1 MNGIRKKVSVA
12 DLLGVF
18 LRSLLL
24 QASWSFE
31 RMQSLGFAFAIEPVL
46 KKLYPEV
53 AEYEARLHRHMEYFN
68 TQPYLASFILGAV
81 VRMEEERT
89 ASLHASDDAAG
100 LKSALMA
107 PLGALGDSFFWG
119 ALKPL
124 AAAGAVALIMTG
136 YWWAPLLFL
145 AFYNVWHL
153 GLRVAMLFLGY
164 TSGGNA
170 VELMTRFGFMKM
182 AKRFK
187 VITLTILGGIIAMAP
202 DWRPEFQPNATM
214 PVPFLMVLWLAAV
227 LALVAILRRGG
238 SPIKLMLGLA
248 ALCLALAYA
257 GVIV

>member
-1 MNGIRKKVSVA
+1 
-12 DLLGVF
+12 
-18 LRSLLL
+18 
-24 QASWSFE
+24 
-31 RMQSLGFAFAIEPVL
+31 MQSLGFAYAIEPVL
-46 KKLYPEV
+46 KKLYPDA
-53 AEYEARLHRHMEYFN
+53 AEYEARLRCHMEYFN

-81 VRMEEERT
+81 VRMEEQVATSPTNE
-89 ASLHASDDAAG
+89 DIAG

-124 AAAGAVALIMTG
+124 AAVVAVALIMTG

-153 GLRVAMLFLGY
+153 GLRAAMLFWGY
-164 TSGGNA
+164 ASGGNA
-170 VELMTRFGFMKM
+170 MALMARFNFMKM

-187 VITLTILGGIIAMAP
+187 VITLTILGGIIGMAP
-202 DWRPEFQPNATM
+202 DWRPEFQPKDITM
-214 PVPFLMVLWLAAV
+214 PVLPLMVLWFIIV

-248 ALCLALAYA
+248 VLCLALAYA